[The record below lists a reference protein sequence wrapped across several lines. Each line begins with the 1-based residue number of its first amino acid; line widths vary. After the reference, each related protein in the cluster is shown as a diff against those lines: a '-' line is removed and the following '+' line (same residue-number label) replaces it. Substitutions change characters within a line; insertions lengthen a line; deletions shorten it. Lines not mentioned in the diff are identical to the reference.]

1 MKKIF
6 LLSAFIIVAVFGY
19 AQDKGFNYKA
29 LITENGNPLPNH
41 NVTIRFTILLN
52 NTTTLYCEEVRSAT
66 DENGIVTTT
75 IGSGAPVTGDF
86 QAIDWSAGDHYLKVE
101 IDTGNGFADFG
112 TKRLESMP
120 YAKFADKADS
130 VKHVDYS
137 DISNPPVTFYLMNTT
152 EPPES
157 ISDWMYHL
165 GQTVIGNDT
174 IGKYNPRFSVIESNW
189 GYSGDT
195 LVSLLNQ
202 TSGIGDA
209 DRIIFLNKYSDNTNG
224 SVTGILNNI
233 ECKNTQGNMTG
244 IENHIKGKTDKERCG
259 IRNIMDVTGSGKIY
273 GVKNSMSASGNSQT
287 VIGNFNDLQSNNSYS
302 AKMYGIKNKLTT
314 ESNEENACIYNQL
327 ALSNNSQENYAIKN
341 LLIPSGGDAACY
353 GVYTVMN
360 SLIGTASSNGDKY
373 CSYNFIPSFMK
384 GTHYGIY
391 ADVQKGGS
399 YAGYFK
405 GDVEVTRKLKAE
417 DSGDADMKAYVYGF
431 TIANGTLQTDRSSDG
446 FTLSK
451 TGTGV
456 YKITLTKLGTDN
468 YHYVVNVSSEYGVN
482 GLVMAMTDY
491 AGEGQENSFYIRT
504 FKPDGTPV
512 DCSFH
517 FVVYKK

>member
-1 MKKIF
+1 
-6 LLSAFIIVAVFGY
+6 
-19 AQDKGFNYKA
+19 
-29 LITENGNPLPNH
+29 
-41 NVTIRFTILLN
+41 
-52 NTTTLYCEEVRSAT
+52 
-66 DENGIVTTT
+66 
-75 IGSGAPVTGDF
+75 
-86 QAIDWSAGDHYLKVE
+86 
-101 IDTGNGFADFG
+101 
-112 TKRLESMP
+112 
-120 YAKFADKADS
+120 
-130 VKHVDYS
+130 
-137 DISNPPVTFYLMNTT
+137 
-152 EPPES
+152 
-157 ISDWMYHL
+157 
-165 GQTVIGNDT
+165 
-174 IGKYNPRFSVIESNW
+174 
-189 GYSGDT
+189 
-195 LVSLLNQ
+195 
-202 TSGIGDA
+202 
-209 DRIIFLNKYSDNTNG
+209 
-224 SVTGILNNI
+224 
-233 ECKNTQGNMTG
+233 
-244 IENHIKGKTDKERCG
+244 
-259 IRNIMDVTGSGKIY
+259 
-273 GVKNSMSASGNSQT
+273 MSASGNSQT

-341 LLIPSGGDAACY
+341 LLIPSGGDATCY

-468 YHYVVNVSSEYGVN
+468 YHYVVNVSAEYGVN

-491 AGEGQENSFYIRT
+491 AGEGQENSFCIRT